1 MMQGNGSVAVRCGLV
16 GGVLLFGVVGCS
28 RPTVEKVEP
37 PLTSVSSPLGGA
49 EQGGQ
54 LTETMPASEDI
65 SPQGTGFESS
75 PSLELRELR
84 VVSDNGQEGMF
95 LKLSGRP
102 QAVTHLALD
111 SPPRL
116 VIEITSPKVRPG
128 VVERLPVRRNP
139 LIKEVR
145 LQSSQGNLR
154 VSAYLK
160 SKVPPYTVSDLD
172 STVVVFI
179 GEPTGGTKPIEEE
192 LVYSHRVGVIAGVM
206 EEEPMPARSPQQP
219 EPSPAVQ
226 TTETRTATG
235 AKPAYVGQRVS
246 LDFKDADVHNVLR
259 LLAEVSRLNIVAT
272 DDVRGKVTLRLHDVP
287 WDQALD
293 IILQTL
299 GLESVQE
306 GNVIRISTVKR
317 LREEREEKQK
327 ALEAAKVLEPLKVE
341 YIKVNYTKAKN
352 LADIISGAAA
362 SRATGAGARA
372 TVQEAGVLTNRG
384 SVFVD
389 ELSNT
394 IIVRDIQRGIENAKE
409 VVRRLDVQTPQVLI
423 ESNIVEATTDFA
435 RELGVQWG
443 YRYLAGPA
451 TGNPTGVNFP
461 GTIGV
466 GGAGL
471 GSGTS
476 GVPFIADFPAAQSVA
491 NSGSALNLALGS
503 LDGAHALDM
512 RLSAFER
519 QGKARVVSRP
529 RVVTLNNV
537 PATIKSLTIIRVRLP
552 STGTIINTGAGGAVG
567 AASAATEKI
576 ETGIILVVTPQVSS
590 DGFVLLD
597 MSTKSSQADFAR
609 TVDQI
614 PTEIT
619 REANSHILVKSGQTI
634 VLGGI
639 YRDTFAETR
648 TGIPFLKDVPG
659 IGWLFRNF
667 NKSDRR
673 EDLLVFLT
681 PRILGTPG
689 ANLPTAEELWR
700 NRSGAPSEG

>member
-1 MMQGNGSVAVRCGLV
+1 
-16 GGVLLFGVVGCS
+16 
-28 RPTVEKVEP
+28 
-37 PLTSVSSPLGGA
+37 
-49 EQGGQ
+49 
-54 LTETMPASEDI
+54 
-65 SPQGTGFESS
+65 
-75 PSLELRELR
+75 
-84 VVSDNGQEGMF
+84 
-95 LKLSGRP
+95 
-102 QAVTHLALD
+102 
-111 SPPRL
+111 
-116 VIEITSPKVRPG
+116 
-128 VVERLPVRRNP
+128 
-139 LIKEVR
+139 
-145 LQSSQGNLR
+145 
-154 VSAYLK
+154 
-160 SKVPPYTVSDLD
+160 
-172 STVVVFI
+172 
-179 GEPTGGTKPIEEE
+179 
-192 LVYSHRVGVIAGVM
+192 
-206 EEEPMPARSPQQP
+206 
-219 EPSPAVQ
+219 
-226 TTETRTATG
+226 
-235 AKPAYVGQRVS
+235 
-246 LDFKDADVHNVLR
+246 
-259 LLAEVSRLNIVAT
+259 
-272 DDVRGKVTLRLHDVP
+272 
-287 WDQALD
+287 
-293 IILQTL
+293 
-299 GLESVQE
+299 
-306 GNVIRISTVKR
+306 
-317 LREEREEKQK
+317 
-327 ALEAAKVLEPLKVE
+327 VLEPLKVE

-362 SRATGAGARA
+362 SRAAAGAGAR
-372 TVQEAGVLTNRG
+372 TGVQEAGVLTNRG

-394 IIVRDIQRGIENAKE
+394 IIVRDIQRGIDNAKE

-466 GGAGL
+466 GGGGL

-476 GVPFIADFPAAQSVA
+476 GVPFIADFPAAQAVA

-552 STGTIINTGAGGAVG
+552 STGTIINTGAGGAAG

-619 REANSHILVKSGQTI
+619 REANSHILVKSGETI

-689 ANLPTAEELWR
+689 ANLPTAEQLWR
-700 NRSGAPSEG
+700 HRGGASPEG